1 MRGCIKEI
9 IKTVVERE
17 YKIHASN
24 VIINTGITEAN
35 IQMKWT
41 TWQTFTETQRTILS
55 RDFRM
60 V

>member
-1 MRGCIKEI
+1 MKGCIKEI

-17 YKIHASN
+17 YKINASN

-41 TWQTFTETQRTILS
+41 TW
-55 RDFRM
+55 
-60 V
+60 